1 MSLIQRVTALAQA
14 VAADIKALY
23 AGKAEKEH
31 THTVDQVSGL
41 GTAATK
47 NVGNVARQVPEF
59 VSLGKGLG
67 GFGYGRV
74 ASSDGRYGDVNDVP
88 KRTGFYLL
96 EDGVPDSTNNKATG
110 VGKYDAL
117 LLRMMRHVDG
127 YFTDLYI
134 PYHTGSPGMMIAPYV
149 GDKYGT
155 PRIVS
160 DSLNLRTSIGQ
171 STQYPMTQK
180 AVTDAINARGFAD
193 ASGILTATSGALSN
207 DMSSYL
213 SSKTYAEMRAKLG
226 VVPVTVVQDTGTSTT
241 AVMSQKAVT
250 EAIAAGGGSSGS
262 VNVVQK
268 DGLSASAV
276 MSQYAVSIALYEMS
290 MLANTGYLYCLE
302 QHAAL
307 HALNPATATLPQLI
321 TALQSATLLDLEEY
335 LPPPEP

>member
-23 AGKAEKEH
+23 TGKAEKEH
-31 THTVDQVSGL
+31 THTAAQVSGL

-47 NVGNVARQVPEF
+47 NVGEADGNVMQVGAF
-59 VSLGKGLG
+59 GLG
-67 GFGYGRV
+67 GQASITPNIDSQQHLGWRIIEGYTIGTKPSTYGTVLTTGR
-74 ASSDGRYGDVNDVP
+74 
-88 KRTGFYLL
+88 KTGGSAYQNFTAF
-96 EDGVPDSTNNKATG
+96 GVPDLQMYGRTIKNG
-110 VGKYDAL
+110 V
-117 LLRMMRHVDG
+117 
-127 YFTDLYI
+127 FTPWRELI
-134 PYHTGSPGMMIAPYV
+134 HTGNIRS
-149 GDKYGT
+149 T
-155 PRIVS
+155 
-160 DSLNLRTSIGQ
+160 TGQ
-171 STQYPMTQK
+171 STNYPMTQK

-213 SSKTYAEMRAKLG
+213 SSKTYAEMRTKLG
-226 VVPVTVVQDTGTSTT
+226 VVPVNVVQDTGTSTED
-241 AVMSQKAVT
+241 VMSQKAVT
-250 EAIAAGGGSSGS
+250 EAIAAAGGGSSGS

-276 MSQYAVSIALYEMS
+276 MSQYAVSIALYDVS
-290 MLANTGYLYCLE
+290 TLVNISRTYCLE

-321 TALQSATLLDLEEY
+321 TALQSATLLDYEEY